1 MDLFYVFSHQI
12 QKWKVYQWMFR
23 ITKHKNDKKKKKKR
37 SKTSGYKM
45 DILKSV
51 VILMHPYYPK

>member
-1 MDLFYVFSHQI
+1 M
-12 QKWKVYQWMFR
+12 
-23 ITKHKNDKKKKKKR
+23 TKKKM

>member
-1 MDLFYVFSHQI
+1 MDRFYVFSHQI
-12 QKWKVYQWMFR
+12 QKQKGYQWMFQ
-23 ITKHKNDKKKKKKR
+23 ITKHINDKKKKM

>member
-23 ITKHKNDKKKKKKR
+23 ITKHKNDKKKKKK
-37 SKTSGYKM
+37 KKGVKHQ
-45 DILKSV
+45 DIKWIYLNQ
-51 VILMHPYYPK
+51 L

>member
-1 MDLFYVFSHQI
+1 MDVPDNKTYKW
-12 QKWKVYQWMFR
+12 QKKM
-23 ITKHKNDKKKKKKR
+23 

>member
-1 MDLFYVFSHQI
+1 MDVPDNKTY
-12 QKWKVYQWMFR
+12 KWQ
-23 ITKHKNDKKKKKKR
+23 KKKKM